1 MNNLISLKQNFLVY
15 PFGLY
20 NNSVLCYFNSLLQTL
35 LSCTSITEYLLR
47 NEKELKNNKFLILYI
62 QLIKKYIN
70 SDDHSNYLV
79 DNTNILLFNEFLIMI
94 KLKKINFGY
103 DQEDSGE
110 LLLLLLDIIN
120 NTYITNLFLHKY
132 KCDIYCKNC
141 KKINNIKS
149 DISNIFEINLNDL
162 NNKYLNY
169 KIDKNLSNLNKY
181 IRNNYSEL
189 ENYTCSNCKNNNL
202 NIKIH
207 RLTLIP
213 TILVI
218 NLNKYINK
226 SNYQYPNELIFI
238 NKSSKTSYK
247 YKLISTIN
255 HSGSQNFGHYITKTI
270 RKNHEY
276 KHYTDKEFDIY
287 LLNDTSYQKDNF
299 KSDANSYI
307 LFYHYV
313 ETNDYFD

>member
-1 MNNLISLKQNFLVY
+1 MQNLISLKQNFLLY

-20 NNSVLCYFNSLLQTL
+20 NNSILCYFNSLLQTL

-47 NEKELKNNKFLILYI
+47 NEEELKNNKFLILYI
-62 QLIKKYIN
+62 KLIKKYIN
-70 SDDHSNYLV
+70 SENHSNYLV
-79 DNTNILLFNEFLIMI
+79 DNTNILLFNEFLTII
-94 KLKKINFGY
+94 KSKKINFGY

-120 NTYITNLFLHKY
+120 NKYINDLFLHRY
-132 KCDIYCKNC
+132 KCDIYCKQC
-141 KKINNIKS
+141 KKLTNIQS
-149 DISNIFEINLNDL
+149 DISSFFEININDL
-162 NNKYLNY
+162 NNKFLNY
-169 KIDKNLSNLNKY
+169 NVDKHLSNLNKY

-189 ENYTCSNCKNNNL
+189 ENYICSNCKYNNM

-218 NLNKYINK
+218 NLNKYILK
-226 SNYQYPNELIFI
+226 SNYQYPIELIFI
-238 NKSSKTSYK
+238 NKLSEYCYK

-276 KHYTDKEFDIY
+276 KHCTDKEFDIY

-299 KSDANSYI
+299 KSDSNSYL
-307 LFYHYV
+307 LFYHYI
-313 ETNDYFD
+313 ETCDYFD